1 MTQQELQSA
10 TVAFCDVLIE
20 VENCLKLNQS
30 DTLAM
35 MHIIMMLDDARDTF
49 VNIIQPDATAQGQ
62 AILAEENRTC
72 GEFQSLVLTSGNHL
86 KQASFQ
92 IQDKSTFDFDNYS
105 KYRSAEAVTWRKAK
119 KKRNDLRT
127 HASAQSVIMA
137 AQMKAFIK
145 ANPDKK
151 PDLPNIILKCIREK

>member
-10 TVAFCDVLIE
+10 TVAFCDVLTE
-20 VENCLKLNQS
+20 VANCLKLNQS

-49 VNIIQPDATAQGQ
+49 VNIILPDATAQGQ
-62 AILAEENRTC
+62 AILAEDNRTC

-86 KQASFQ
+86 KQATYQ

-105 KYRSAEAVTWRKAK
+105 KYRSAEAKTWRQAK

-127 HASAQSVIMA
+127 QASAQSVIMA
-137 AQMKAFIK
+137 AQMKAFAK

-151 PDLPNIILKCIREK
+151 PDLPNIILKCIRKK

>member
-1 MTQQELQSA
+1 MTQQELQSV
-10 TVAFCDVLIE
+10 TVAFCDVLTE
-20 VENCLKLNQS
+20 VENCLKINQS

-35 MHIIMMLDDARDTF
+35 MHFIMMLDDARDTF
-49 VNIIQPDATAQGQ
+49 VNIILPDAIANGL

-72 GEFQSLVLTSGNHL
+72 GEFQSLVLTSGNQP
-86 KQASFQ
+86 KQATFQ

-105 KYRSAEAVTWRKAK
+105 KYRSAETVTWRKAK

-127 HASAQSVIMA
+127 QASAQSVIMA
-137 AQMKAFIK
+137 AQMKAFAK
-145 ANPDKK
+145 ANPDKQ

>member
-1 MTQQELQSA
+1 MTQQELQSV
-10 TVAFCDVLIE
+10 TVAFCDVLTE
-20 VENCLKLNQS
+20 VENCLKINQS

-35 MHIIMMLDDARDTF
+35 MHFIMMLDDARDTF
-49 VNIIQPDATAQGQ
+49 VNAILPDAIANGL

-72 GEFQSLVLTSGNHL
+72 GEFQSLVLTSGNQP
-86 KQASFQ
+86 KQATFQ

-119 KKRNDLRT
+119 KKRNDLRSQ
-127 HASAQSVIMA
+127 ASAQSVIMA

>member
-10 TVAFCDVLIE
+10 TVAFCDALTE

-30 DTLAM
+30 DTLAL
-35 MHIIMMLDDARDTF
+35 MHFIMMLDDARDTF
-49 VNIIQPDATAQGQ
+49 VNIIQPDATANGL
-62 AILAEENRTC
+62 AILAEDNRTC

-86 KQASFQ
+86 KQATFQ

-105 KYRSAEAVTWRKAK
+105 KYRSAEAKTWRQAK
-119 KKRNDLRT
+119 KKRNDLRSQ
-127 HASAQSVIMA
+127 ASAQSVIMA
-137 AQMKAFIK
+137 AQMKAFAK

-151 PDLPNIILKCIREK
+151 PDLPNIILKCIRKK

>member
-10 TVAFCDVLIE
+10 TVAFCDALTE
-20 VENCLKLNQS
+20 VENCLKINQS
-30 DTLAM
+30 DTLAL
-35 MHIIMMLDDARDTF
+35 MHFIMMLDDARDTF
-49 VNIIQPDATAQGQ
+49 VNAIMPDAIANGQ
-62 AILAEENRTC
+62 AILAEDNRTC

-86 KQASFQ
+86 KQATFQ

-105 KYRSAEAVTWRKAK
+105 KYRSAEAVTWRKAE

-127 HASAQSVIMA
+127 QASAQSVIMA
-137 AQMKAFIK
+137 AQMKAFAK

-151 PDLPNIILKCIREK
+151 PDLPNIILKCIRKK